1 MSTSLAKR
9 ALTNSIMNPYTTGS
23 SGSKPS
29 GPGEVNGKPMPRN
42 NSVAPIYKPPKS
54 IEKGGPFRPDL
65 QVRLICKNCQ
75 IDPPNIVEET
85 ANGDLVCGDCG
96 LVLGDRVVDTRSE
109 WRTFANDEGPDASRV
124 GNAPG
129 GNQLLEG
136 IEDFTTEINFRDGQ
150 TGMAKALQRTQSK
163 ILGAKAS
170 LSRDTGFRLIQD
182 FCDKINVN
190 RVISDTAK
198 QIFLRTEEV
207 KEITGL
213 KSQFGRGPRAA
224 DAVAGTCIYLA
235 CKHNRLSRS
244 MKEICELCHLEK
256 RDLAYSLKAITTLYK
271 EDLLSGKIV
280 VNQSSNS
287 GPPTRATD
295 MLPRF
300 CHRLGLE
307 VKMESA
313 ARYVV
318 DTAYRGTLGMVDG
331 RSPISVAAG
340 AIYFI
345 CMLFGLPKTTKDVQ
359 DVAQVS
365 EGTIRLIAKIFVK
378 YSEMLVDKAWVSSF
392 LSFSFLV

>member
-1 MSTSLAKR
+1 M
-9 ALTNSIMNPYTTGS
+9 
-23 SGSKPS
+23 
-29 GPGEVNGKPMPRN
+29 
-42 NSVAPIYKPPKS
+42 
-54 IEKGGPFRPDL
+54 
-65 QVRLICKNCQ
+65 RLICKNCQ

-85 ANGDLVCGDCG
+85 TNGDLVCGDCG

-109 WRTFANDEGPDASRV
+109 WRTFANDDGPDQSRV
-124 GNAPG
+124 GNGPG
-129 GNQLLEG
+129 GNQILEG
-136 IEDFTTEINFRDGQ
+136 TEDFTTEINFRDGQ
-150 TGMAKALQRTQSK
+150 TGQSKFLQRTQNK

-170 LSRDTGFRLIQD
+170 LARDAGFTLIQNY
-182 FCDKINVN
+182 CDRINVN

-207 KEITGL
+207 REATGQ

-224 DAVAGTCIYLA
+224 DAVAGVCIFIA

-244 MKEICELCHLEK
+244 MKEICELCQLEK
-256 RDLAYSLKAITTLYK
+256 RDLAYSLKAIQAIYK
-271 EDLLSGKIV
+271 EDLVSGKMMQ
-280 VNQSSNS
+280 NQSSAT

-318 DTAYRGTLGMVDG
+318 DTAYAGTLGMVDG

-345 CMLFGLPKTTKDVQ
+345 CMLFGLGKTTKDVQ

-365 EGTIRLIAKIFVK
+365 EGTVRLIAKIFAKYADKLVK
-378 YSEMLVDKAWVSSF
+378 QEWVRQSH
-392 LSFSFLV
+392 LSLAIAD